1 MSRPR
6 TIQNPR
12 RFLVTVEKDTH
23 QDLIR
28 LTALRSLDE
37 QRTITLSE
45 YVRDLLERETGNGST
60 KKPYDMVSAA
70 SITAKEM
77 HPVTDRQPIQGNN
90 DE

>member
-6 TIQNPR
+6 TIQYPR

-45 YVRDLLERETGNGST
+45 YVRDLLERETGHANT
-60 KKPYDMVSAA
+60 ADRKAA
-70 SITAKEM
+70 AN
-77 HPVTDRQPIQGNN
+77 QPDQ
-90 DE
+90 EVEFTHE